1 MGSTRVNRD
10 RLDGI
15 LRRAGELKGTRVE
28 YGIPSPAPAHVRP
41 NGEPGPSVAQVLAWI
56 EAGTPTMSARPI
68 LRWLGQA
75 KRDEIRQGMRWVAH
89 AVALGRDPAPELERL
104 RLALQEWLRERITT
118 VDAVDTGQTRAALT
132 AVVVRG

>member
-1 MGSTRVNRD
+1 
-10 RLDGI
+10 
-15 LRRAGELKGTRVE
+15 
-28 YGIPSPAPAHVRP
+28 
-41 NGEPGPSVAQVLAWI
+41 
-56 EAGTPTMSARPI
+56 
-68 LRWLGQA
+68 
-75 KRDEIRQGMRWVAH
+75 VAH